1 MSVKVIE
8 NEDAI
13 WHTDEYDVIL
23 VGTSIY
29 NMLTNGFQ
37 FKLKCKFP
45 EIEKANQ
52 TTNYGDKRKLGKRM
66 TVNNTTPIISMMYI
80 CNYPSLRNGPSI
92 DYEALKSAIMTANAE
107 FKGKKVMTTMIG
119 CSDFDGNGDKDKVL
133 DILETY
139 GKDMDITIYDYHQL
153 RKEDE
158 RYVIYKKFFQGE
170 KGKMDRDEYNQKLSE
185 FNKLKKELYLE

>member
-1 MSVKVIE
+1 MSVKVIK

-37 FKLKCKFP
+37 NKLKLKYN
-45 EIEKANQ
+45 EIEKANN
-52 TTNYGDKRKLGKRM
+52 TTNYGDKRKLGKRL
-66 TVNNTTPIISMMYI
+66 TIDGKPTISLMYI
-80 CNYPSLRNGPSI
+80 CKYPGLRHGPPI
-92 DYEALKSAIMTANAE
+92 NYEALENCLMTANAE

-119 CSDFDGNGDKDKVL
+119 CSDFDGNGDKEKVL
-133 DILETY
+133 EMLEKYCKDIDLTV
-139 GKDMDITIYDYHQL
+139 YDYHQL

-158 RYVIYKKFFQGE
+158 RLEVFKMFFKN
-170 KGKMDRDEYNQKLSE
+170 KGKMSREDYNKKYEE
-185 FNKLKKELYLE
+185 FNKTKKKLYLE

>member
-1 MSVKVIE
+1 MSIKVIE

-23 VGTSIY
+23 VGTSTY

-66 TVNNTTPIISMMYI
+66 TVNNTTPIISLMYI

-133 DILETY
+133 QLLEMF
-139 GKDMDITIYDYHQL
+139 GKDMDITVYDYHQL

-158 RYVIYKKFFQGE
+158 RQAIFHKLFDGEYVSKELYKE
-170 KGKMDRDEYNQKLSE
+170 KIKE
-185 FNKLKKELYLE
+185 FNKIKKELYLEE

>member
-1 MSVKVIE
+1 MSIKIIK

-37 FKLKCKFP
+37 YKLKIKYD
-45 EIEKANQ
+45 EIEKANN
-52 TTNYGDKRKLGKRM
+52 TTNYGDKRKLGKRL
-66 TVNNTTPIISMMYI
+66 TIDGNPTISLMYI
-80 CNYPSLRNGPSI
+80 CRYPGLRHGPPI
-92 DYEALKSAIMTANAE
+92 DYDALQNCLSTANAE

-119 CSDFDGNGDKDKVL
+119 CSDFDGNGDKEKVL
-133 DILETY
+133 KMLETY
-139 GKDMDITIYDYHQL
+139 CKDIDLTVYDYHQL

-158 RYVIYKKFFQGE
+158 RLEIFKMFF
-170 KGKMDRDEYNQKLSE
+170 KNKSKMSREDYNKQYEE
-185 FNKLKKELYLE
+185 FNKTKKKLYLE

>member
-1 MSVKVIE
+1 MSIKIVE

-37 FKLKCKFP
+37 NKLKNKYNNID
-45 EIEKANQ
+45 EINK
-52 TTNYGDKRKLGKRM
+52 TTNYGDKRKLGKRL
-66 TVNNTTPIISMMYI
+66 TIDGKPTISLLYI
-80 CNYPSLRNGPSI
+80 CRYPGLRHGPAI
-92 DYEALKSAIMTANAE
+92 DYEALKNAIMTANAE
-107 FKGKKVMTTMIG
+107 FKGKKVMTTLIG
-119 CSDFDGNGDKDKVL
+119 CSDFDGNADRDKVL

-158 RYVIYKKFFQGE
+158 RYIIYKKFFQGG